1 MLKLEYTNI
10 VCKSNN
16 KNSISS
22 SNGYQLQGR
31 KGSDQ
36 THSTLQL
43 GGRNGSGTC
52 AGGDWHSCRGSG
64 FGHLKCLSLLQTL
77 PTGLEWGLC
86 NRCRAVPA
94 ECWPNP
100 PQCWGF
106 RPKSEGDPRLEPMTC
121 RKIHNIVHR
130 NVCKCDELWNRIVS
144 HVQRS
149 QLTGPLCIWV
159 VPCEPVDLLL
169 RHDHDNVHS
178 AQNISLC
185 KLSSVTET
193 LINAWRSPKSIVC
206 FWTQQSTTC
215 M

>member
-64 FGHLKCLSLLQTL
+64 FGHFKCLSLLQTL

-106 RPKSEGDPRLEPMTC
+106 RPKSEGDPRLAEPMTC
-121 RKIHNIVHR
+121 RKIHNIANEFKRKPFYIKFNGNWWWTLTSDSFSRATLSAHWAVVHLGSSLR
-130 NVCKCDELWNRIVS
+130 ACR
-144 HVQRS
+144 
-149 QLTGPLCIWV
+149 PLAPSW
-159 VPCEPVDLLL
+159 
-169 RHDHDNVHS
+169 S
-178 AQNISLC
+178 
-185 KLSSVTET
+185 
-193 LINAWRSPKSIVC
+193 W
-206 FWTQQSTTC
+206 
-215 M
+215 